1 MTERYFSAELAQAVD
16 ELGQSTW
23 TGTGYRHTSPRR
35 NALAGAGAAISG
47 GRWNPT
53 GISTVYLAST
63 KETCLAEFR
72 RMADGQGRGA
82 SSFLPW
88 TLHTITVTGLAVLD
102 LTSAEALA
110 AVDLAAADL
119 VGPWPACQAVG
130 AAAQFLGLSGVVAP
144 SSTGSGVVI
153 AVFET
158 HVRSGQLVLAH
169 SEVIDSAL
177 P

>member
-1 MTERYFSAELAQAVD
+1 
-16 ELGQSTW
+16 
-23 TGTGYRHTSPRR
+23 
-35 NALAGAGAAISG
+35 
-47 GRWNPT
+47 
-53 GISTVYLAST
+53 
-63 KETCLAEFR
+63 
-72 RMADGQGRGA
+72 MADGQGRGA
-82 SSFLPW
+82 SSFLPR
-88 TLHTITVTGLAVLD
+88 TLHTITVTGLVVLD

-110 AVDLAAADL
+110 AVDLTAADL

-153 AVFET
+153 AAFET